1 MNPIY
6 LKSFI
11 EKGIKDGSYLKIDYV
26 DSKLK
31 ITKDRIIEPMELK
44 KKDGEYNRLVAQDM
58 GKDDLR
64 SFLFEGIQKIS
75 VVDLKEL

>member
-11 EKGIKDGSYLKIDYV
+11 EKAILEGSYLKIDYV
-26 DSKLK
+26 DSKMK
-31 ITKDRIIEPMELK
+31 ITKDRVIEPMELK

-58 GKDDLR
+58 GKSDLR

-75 VVDLKEL
+75 VVNLKDL